1 MPKRTLVTDMT
12 VRRVIYKL
20 FKGLLLLSALTFTI
34 PIHAAESIITEADG
48 SACMAQGKARG
59 QVEGEATTGALENA
73 RKMAMQYI
81 RTQGNPGTD
90 AVAAYNRS
98 SVKNLGEIE
107 KGWVTEESKECYN
120 VKLRAEVIPEER
132 DDKSGKR
139 GVKVAQTSGPP
150 APISPTAQLQVQAWT
165 DRSGYRERQKITV
178 YLRGN
183 KPFFARVVYKDAG
196 GSLVQLL
203 PNPYRDDNYFS
214 GGAICEIPSSQDR
227 FELEVTPPFGTEE
240 IIVYGSTSPLGE
252 IDVKPAGGTYE
263 IMLAYAEIGT
273 KTRGVG
279 GVRPGRA
286 AAKPVVMAAQN
297 QQAKTTGQTYVGQ
310 SKAIAEFSETTVVIK
325 TSR

>member
-1 MPKRTLVTDMT
+1 MKSWV
-12 VRRVIYKL
+12 VL
-20 FKGLLLLSALTFTI
+20 FLGVCLFTANLY
-34 PIHAAESIITEADG
+34 AAESIITEADG
-48 SACMAQGKARG
+48 AACMSQGKTKT
-59 QVEGEATTGALENA
+59 QVEGEARAGAVDKAKQLTL
-73 RKMAMQYI
+73 QYI
-81 RTQGNPGTD
+81 ENQGWQDQNLI
-90 AVAAYNRS
+90 S
-98 SVKNLGEIE
+98 SYKNAT
-107 KGWVTEESKECYN
+107 VTTLEQMEGRWENDPSKECYKVN
-120 VKLRAEVIPEER
+120 IRAEVIPEER
-132 DDKSGKR
+132 LAKNSTR

-150 APISPTAQLQVQAWT
+150 APISPIAQLQVQAWT

-214 GGAICEIPSSQDR
+214 GGAIYEIPSSQDR

-273 KTRGVG
+273 KTRGIG
-279 GVRPGRA
+279 GTRPGRIPV
-286 AAKPVVMAAQN
+286 KPTVAVAQN

-310 SKAIAEFSETTVVIK
+310 SKAITEFSETTAVIK